1 MQYIDSKGYNEIEKS
16 GGPLMKET
24 QNRPFYRLLWFWIS
38 MASILIAIVC
48 LAVAAAFTSKNG
60 VTNKKIASMSK
71 SYSEA
76 SSFNKKFNEYMMS
89 NVPNYDSY
97 VDGYLGYGSSQ
108 STIESSTAS
117 STDFTEKFGSS
128 QSFSNDDTDIEV
140 NVLSANIDSSVTLSS
155 EAESGS
161 KPLVVTVSIKNT
173 GKKAFSFNTHD
184 FTAYDSEGSVLNLDL
199 NTYDNDMPDS
209 VNIGQVVQAKL
220 YFDAK
225 NDGPFSV
232 TFADGTWK

>member
-1 MQYIDSKGYNEIEKS
+1 
-16 GGPLMKET
+16 MKET

-48 LAVAAAFTSKNG
+48 LIVAAAFTSKSG
-60 VTNKKIASMSK
+60 IADKKIASMSK
-71 SYSEA
+71 SYSKA
-76 SSFNKKFNEYMMS
+76 SSFNKNFNEYMRS
-89 NVPNYDSY
+89 NVPDYDSY
-97 VDGYLGYGSSQ
+97 VSGYLDSGSSK
-108 STIESSTAS
+108 STIDSSTS
-117 STDFTEKFGSS
+117 SSENFTESFGTG
-128 QSFSNDDTDIEV
+128 QSFSNNDTDIEV

-155 EAESGS
+155 EAESGA

-173 GKKAFSFNTHD
+173 GNKAFSFNTHD

>member
-1 MQYIDSKGYNEIEKS
+1 M
-16 GGPLMKET
+16 MKEE
-24 QNRPFYRLLWFWIS
+24 QNKPFYRLLWFWVS
-38 MASILIAIVC
+38 MCSIFVAIIC
-48 LAVAAAFTSKNG
+48 LVVVSAVTSKNA
-60 VTNKKIASMSK
+60 VSSKKIASLSK
-71 SYSEA
+71 SYSKEG
-76 SSFNKKFNEYMMS
+76 SFYKNFNEYMRN

-97 VDGYLGYGSSQ
+97 VSGYLGYGSSN

-128 QSFSNDDTDIEV
+128 QSFSNDDTNIEV

-155 EAESGS
+155 EADNDS
-161 KPLVVTVSIKNT
+161 KPLVVTVSIKNI
-173 GKKAFSFNTHD
+173 GKEAFSFNTHD
-184 FTAYDSEGSVLNLDL
+184 FTVYDSQGSVLNLDL

-220 YFDAK
+220 YYDAK
-225 NDGPFSV
+225 DDGPFSV

>member
-1 MQYIDSKGYNEIEKS
+1 MNYKNKEKI
-16 GGPLMKET
+16 MKEE
-24 QNRPFYRLLWFWIS
+24 QNKPFYRLLWFWVS
-38 MASILIAIVC
+38 MCSVFVAIIC
-48 LAVAAAFTSKNG
+48 LVIVSAVTSKNA
-60 VTNKKIASMSK
+60 VSSKKIASMSK

-117 STDFTEKFGSS
+117 STDFTEKFGNS

-209 VNIGQVVQAKL
+209 VNIGQVVKAKL